1 MSSKRIYVC
10 RAGGGEG
17 DREEEEEEEEEEEL
31 LPDRSEPSLSL
42 LLDLL
47 AERDRRAGFFF
58 FLLIFR
64 TEALDPLAFGGSM
77 IISSGSISFAFPF
90 KILVSKLFIS
100 LTCNVR
106 ASIDDWQEY

>member
-17 DREEEEEEEEEEEL
+17 EREEEEEEEEEEL

>member
-17 DREEEEEEEEEEEL
+17 EREEEEEEEEEL
-31 LPDRSEPSLSL
+31 LPDRSESSLSL

-58 FLLIFR
+58 FLLVFV
-64 TEALDPLAFGGSM
+64 TALGPPAFGGSRIM
-77 IISSGSISFAFPF
+77 SSGSISFALPF
-90 KILVSKLFIS
+90 KIVVSRLLIS
-100 LTCNVR
+100 LTCNVK

>member
-47 AERDRRAGFFF
+47 AERDR
-58 FLLIFR
+58 
-64 TEALDPLAFGGSM
+64 
-77 IISSGSISFAFPF
+77 
-90 KILVSKLFIS
+90 
-100 LTCNVR
+100 
-106 ASIDDWQEY
+106 